1 MKLDKEKIER
11 CAIFVF
17 YDKDGIVDR
26 YIPVFLNGIK
36 KVVSRLNVTEKLQI
50 MA

>member
-1 MKLDKEKIER
+1 MIWNLLLKLEKEKVMKLDKEKIER

-36 KVVSRLNVTEKLQI
+36 K
-50 MA
+50 